1 MDLRQLEYFL
11 RVAQRGNMSLAAAE
25 LNITQPTL
33 TKSIKLLEQEL
44 GVTLFERL
52 PRGVAL
58 TDVGQRLMRHAEA
71 VHVQMRDASQEIASL
86 RSGTFGTVTIGA
98 GPAWLRRNLP
108 LAVAA
113 VIKQHPGI
121 HLRVEGGFDEALFR
135 ALRDGELDF
144 VVAELPSPEDR
155 RDVEVIPLT
164 SDNLGVVCRQEHP
177 LARRRRIPMRDLL
190 AYPWVMPPRATRA
203 HRRFDALFV
212 AHDLPPPPSPLE
224 TGSMAFLINV
234 LRHSDALTY
243 TVSKTL
249 AIREGDDLVML
260 DVPDL
265 TARREAGIV
274 TRRGGW
280 LSPAAMHVADALK
293 TICAAEPEN

>member
-11 RVAQRGNMSLAAAE
+11 RVAQRCNISLAAVE

-33 TKSIKLLEQEL
+33 TKSIKLLEDEL
-44 GVTLFERL
+44 GVKLFERL

-58 TDVGQRLMRHAEA
+58 TDVGLRLLRHAEA
-71 VHVQMRDASQEIASL
+71 VHVQVRDASQEIASL

-108 LAVAA
+108 LAVAE
-113 VIKQHPGI
+113 VMKQHPGI
-121 HLRVEGGFDEALFR
+121 QLRVEGGFDEALFR

-155 RDVEVIPLT
+155 RDVEVTPLT
-164 SDNLGVVCRQEHP
+164 SDNLGVVCRAGHP
-177 LARRRRIPMRDLL
+177 LARRRRLSMRDVLT
-190 AYPWVMPPRATRA
+190 YPWVMPPRTTRA

-212 AHDLPPPPSPLE
+212 AHDLPPPTSCLE
-224 TGSMAFLINV
+224 TGSLAFLINV
-234 LRHSDALTY
+234 LLHSDALTF

-249 AIREGDDLVML
+249 VTREGKDLVML
-260 DVPDL
+260 DAPDL
-265 TARREAGIV
+265 TVRREAGIV
-274 TRRGGW
+274 IRRGGW
-280 LSPAAMHVADALK
+280 LSPAAQHVADALK
-293 TICAAEPEN
+293 AICAAEPEN